1 MVAQSDINRAGT
13 ILIVDD
19 KPENLRV
26 LSRMLTERGYKVKK
40 AIDGESSLIAAKFNP
55 PDLILLDIKMP
66 DMDGYEVC
74 RQLKADPK
82 TKGIPIIFI
91 SALDEIFN
99 KVEAFK
105 IGGIDYITKPFQEEE
120 VIARI
125 ESQMVIQEQK
135 RLLEIK
141 HQKLRHEIKHR
152 KEAEAILYQSR
163 ALILSVLNS
172 SLDGIAGMEAVRDTK
187 TGKIIDFRCLV
198 VNPAIARIFNR
209 EPEYLRGKLVFKRFL
224 HKLKSNLFDAFV
236 EVVETGKLLEQ
247 DFYYES
253 PHSRSWYHFVAV
265 KLGDGFAVTVR
276 DITDRKLMEL
286 ELQRLA
292 TLDGLTGVANRRS
305 FDTAIAREWHRCFQE
320 KKPLSLILCDVDYFK
335 KYNDFYGHQ
344 MGDDC
349 LIKVAQ
355 VLTKA
360 VKRPTDV
367 VARYGG
373 EEFAIILPNTNA
385 EGAIAIS
392 EWIRQKM
399 RQLSIP
405 HKTSTV
411 GNSVTLSLGIAG
423 QVPDSETRPTDLI
436 AEADKA
442 LYEAKKRGR
451 DRHVIRAVGREK

>member
-1 MVAQSDINRAGT
+1 
-13 ILIVDD
+13 
-19 KPENLRV
+19 
-26 LSRMLTERGYKVKK
+26 
-40 AIDGESSLIAAKFNP
+40 
-55 PDLILLDIKMP
+55 
-66 DMDGYEVC
+66 
-74 RQLKADPK
+74 
-82 TKGIPIIFI
+82 
-91 SALDEIFN
+91 
-99 KVEAFK
+99 
-105 IGGIDYITKPFQEEE
+105 
-120 VIARI
+120 
-125 ESQMVIQEQK
+125 
-135 RLLEIK
+135 
-141 HQKLRHEIKHR
+141 
-152 KEAEAILYQSR
+152 
-163 ALILSVLNS
+163 
-172 SLDGIAGMEAVRDTK
+172 
-187 TGKIIDFRCLV
+187 
-198 VNPAIARIFNR
+198 
-209 EPEYLRGKLVFKRFL
+209 
-224 HKLKSNLFDAFV
+224 
-236 EVVETGKLLEQ
+236 VVETGKLLEQ

-451 DRHVIRAVGREK
+451 DRHVIRAVSREK